1 MHCHMINDLVFE
13 LLAKLVNT
21 KDDIASRA
29 VEDLMVLIRF
39 RESYVI
45 SKECRNVSRR
55 KLR

>member
-1 MHCHMINDLVFE
+1 MINDLVFE